1 MKNGLLYSFITC
13 LLVTPTQAFAA
24 DPPSVNVYGRI
35 HFRLIEAND
44 ANTTLVN
51 AGHRIGLRG
60 EGALENGTEFFYR
73 IETEYNNDS
82 GFGKR
87 NGMGGNSI
95 SDASSDNSTDS
106 ADIVVRLANAGLN
119 TKHGSLTIGRQNNP
133 LNATYVADVFE
144 HNSGVG
150 EQSPYRIG
158 NAIVYKAKSMGG
170 IKAYAGVM
178 LEGGASDGS
187 EEQKLTGTVLGGSY
201 SIAGINI
208 NAGYFLAD
216 YSLKSAD
223 NPDTTFIAGSTD
235 HPADPVD
242 TEVEFSDLSIGVSYS
257 MGEMYFGVNIES
269 STTDTDGTEVDVD
282 VIDLATTY
290 TMDSV
295 TYGVGYASI
304 DDGTDT
310 ATRMLLGAYVNLGGN
325 ADWYFETG
333 LYNDEA
339 GDGDNYVLGYRVKF

>member
-1 MKNGLLYSFITC
+1 MKNGLLYSFVTC

-87 NGMGGNSI
+87 NGMGGNTI

-119 TKHGSLTIGRQNNP
+119 TKQGSLIIGRQNNP

-150 EQSPYRIG
+150 EQTPYRIG
-158 NAIVYKAKSMGG
+158 NAIVYKARSMGG
-170 IKAYAGVM
+170 IKAYVGVM

-187 EEQKLTGTVLGGSY
+187 DEQKLTGTVLGGSY

-216 YSLKSAD
+216 YTLEGATVTND
-223 NPDTTFIAGSTD
+223 
-235 HPADPVD
+235 
-242 TEVEFSDLSIGVSYS
+242 EVEFSDLSIGVSYS

-269 STTDTDGTEVDVD
+269 SSKDDDGVETDVD
-282 VIDLATTY
+282 VIDLAATY
-290 TMDSV
+290 TRDSV
-295 TYGVGYASI
+295 TYGAGYVSL
-304 DDGTDT
+304 DDGSLT

-333 LYNDEA
+333 LYNDDA